1 MKNNI
6 FRRNILKLL
15 AAFATTLGIN
25 SLLGRNA
32 SGTLN
37 KATDATDAT
46 LKPIAPNPG
55 MSSSSEI
62 IIANG
67 NLKDVRL
74 ELTSI
79 MQKAVENPE
88 FEALL
93 KKYDLFDATTIK
105 FLINKEKIQTKKNIK
120 IDDEIMS
127 SLIVPNSG
135 MNSSSETI
143 IANGKLKDV
152 QLEVASRMEKALK
165 NSELETVL
173 EKYDL
178 LDAIKIEVLINKEK
192 LQTQEN
198 IEIDEETMSSFKD
211 TTGEDFIIS
220 GCLYCPALTCCNN
233 VPNPCAGCP

>member
-1 MKNNI
+1 MNNNL

-15 AAFATTLGIN
+15 AGFTTTLGIN

-37 KATDATDAT
+37 KATNSTP
-46 LKPIAPNPG
+46 KPIAPNSG

-88 FEALL
+88 LEALL
-93 KKYDLFDATTIK
+93 KKYDLFDATKIEIS
-105 FLINKEKIQTKKNIK
+105 INKEKIQTKKNIK
-120 IDDEIMS
+120 IDSEIMS

-152 QLEVASRMEKALK
+152 QLEIASGMEKAVK
-165 NSELETVL
+165 DSELEDVV

-178 LDAIKIEVLINKEK
+178 LDAIKIEVLVNKEK

-198 IEIDEETMSSFKD
+198 VEIDEETMSSLKD
-211 TTGEDFIIS
+211 TLGEDFIIS
-220 GCLYCPALTCCNN
+220 SCAYCPRLTCCDG
-233 VPNPCAGCP
+233 VVNPCAGCW